1 MVDLQKEFKEHLR
14 DITWNF
20 VGILDTFNKI
30 HPIPKNIQIQAIFEY
45 LAKERILSLAK
56 NWGCKITEVTN
67 TREYPDLTLE
77 GGRLGDKVVAVDI
90 KTARRIGENR
100 ISGFTLGS
108 YGGYFR
114 YPTLKKPGCRIPY
127 GSYTE
132 HWIAGFIYIWN
143 ENADT
148 LHMVSN
154 VELIVQQKWRIAA
167 KSTGTGT
174 TTAIGSI
181 KDIDKLKEG
190 KGNFSSEKEFLN
202 YWRSYGRKHR

>member
-1 MVDLQKEFKEHLR
+1 MINLQKEFKTHLG

-45 LAKERILSLAK
+45 LAKERIVSLAK
-56 NWGCKITEVTN
+56 SWECRITEATN

-77 GGRLGDKVVAVDI
+77 GGRLGNKVVAVDI
-90 KTARRIGENR
+90 KTTRRIGKNR

-114 YPTLKKPGCRIPY
+114 YPTVKKPGCRIPY
-127 GSYTE
+127 GLYTE
-132 HWIAGFIYIWN
+132 HWIMGFIYTWN
-143 ENADT
+143 ENVDT

-154 VELIVQQKWRIAA
+154 IELIVQPKWKIAS

-181 KDIDKLKEG
+181 KDINKLKEG
-190 KGNFSSEKEFLN
+190 KSAFSSEQEFLN